1 MAEKLT
7 EDELLASV
15 EREEANCIVH
25 YTSLLSEQRRKAMQ
39 YYYGEPYGNEVE
51 GRSQV
56 VTTEVKDAV
65 EGIMPSMMAIFTSG
79 GDIVRFQA
87 QRPED
92 EDAAQQATDYCNWVF
107 MQQNDGFLPLYCM
120 IKDALLLKN
129 GYVKIYWGNYED
141 VEKET
146 YQGLTDLE
154 MHSLLDD
161 GDLEV
166 VEH

>member
-39 YYYGEPYGNEVE
+39 YYYGQPYGNEIE

-65 EGIMPSMMAIFTSG
+65 EGILPALMAIFTSSEE
-79 GDIVRFQA
+79 IVRFEPQNV
-87 QRPED
+87 ED
-92 EDAAQQATDYCNWVF
+92 EAAAQQATDYIN
-107 MQQNDGFLPLYCM
+107 
-120 IKDALLLKN
+120 
-129 GYVKIYWGNYED
+129 YV
-141 VEKET
+141 
-146 YQGLTDLE
+146 
-154 MHSLLDD
+154 
-161 GDLEV
+161 
-166 VEH
+166 